1 MAGRYTEPEN
11 YKMKMENMD
20 MLPKKILIIED
31 DPSLIKA
38 LTDRLKV
45 VGYEVVSAP
54 DGKLGVAQAIEQ
66 LPHLIITDV
75 MMPGLPGDYVVRE
88 LQADDRT
95 KNIPV
100 IVMSGILGKNDARQG
115 LNINGKLYPA
125 LSKPFNAETL
135 INLIGNLL
143 KAQD

>member
-1 MAGRYTEPEN
+1 MCPHYRNMAL
-11 YKMKMENMD
+11 
-20 MLPKKILIIED
+20 LPKKILIIED

-45 VGYEVVSAP
+45 AGYEAVSAP
-54 DGKLGVAQAIEQ
+54 DGKLGVEQAIEQ
-66 LPHLIITDV
+66 LPDLIITDV
-75 MMPGLPGDYVVRE
+75 MMPRLPGSHVVRE

-100 IVMSGILGKNDARQG
+100 IVMSGILGRDDARRG

-125 LSKPFNAETL
+125 LSKPFDAETL
-135 INLIGNLL
+135 INLIGTLL

>member
-1 MAGRYTEPEN
+1 MVL
-11 YKMKMENMD
+11 M
-20 MLPKKILIIED
+20 PKKILIIED

-38 LTDRLKV
+38 LIDRLKV
-45 VGYEVVSAP
+45 AGYEAVSAP
-54 DGKLGVAQAIEQ
+54 DGKSGVEQAIEQ
-66 LPHLIITDV
+66 LPDLIITDV
-75 MMPGLPGDYVVRE
+75 IMPGFPGSHVVRE

-100 IVMSGILGKNDARQG
+100 IVMSGILGRDDARRG

-125 LSKPFNAETL
+125 LSKPFDAETL
-135 INLIGNLL
+135 INLIGTLL

>member
-1 MAGRYTEPEN
+1 M
-11 YKMKMENMD
+11 
-20 MLPKKILIIED
+20 PKKILIIED

-38 LTDRLKV
+38 LIDRLKV
-45 VGYEVVSAP
+45 AGYEAVSAP
-54 DGKLGVAQAIEQ
+54 DGKSGVEQAIEQ
-66 LPHLIITDV
+66 LPDLIITDV
-75 MMPGLPGDYVVRE
+75 IMPGFPGSHVVRE

-100 IVMSGILGKNDARQG
+100 IVMSGILGRDDARRG

-125 LSKPFNAETL
+125 LSKPFDAETL
-135 INLIGNLL
+135 INLIGTLL

>member
-1 MAGRYTEPEN
+1 MVL
-11 YKMKMENMD
+11 
-20 MLPKKILIIED
+20 LPKKILIIED
-31 DPSLIKA
+31 DPNLIKV

-45 VGYEVVSAP
+45 AGYEAVSSP
-54 DGKLGVAQAIEQ
+54 DGKVGVEQAIEQ
-66 LPHLIITDV
+66 LPDLIITDV
-75 MMPGLPGDYVVRE
+75 IMPRLPGSYVVRE

-100 IVMSGILGKNDARQG
+100 IVMSGILGRDDARRG
-115 LNINGKLYPA
+115 LSINGKLYPA
-125 LSKPFNAETL
+125 LSKPFDAETL

>member
-1 MAGRYTEPEN
+1 MCPHYR
-11 YKMKMENMD
+11 

-45 VGYEVVSAP
+45 AGYEAVSAP
-54 DGKLGVAQAIEQ
+54 DGKSGVEQAIEQ
-66 LPHLIITDV
+66 LPDLIITDV
-75 MMPGLPGDYVVRE
+75 IMPGFPGSHVVRE

-100 IVMSGILGKNDARQG
+100 IVMSGILGRDDAKRG
-115 LNINGKLYPA
+115 LNINRKLYPA
-125 LSKPFNAETL
+125 LSKPFDAET
-135 INLIGNLL
+135 
-143 KAQD
+143 